1 MLVMDETTEI
11 RIKNLDT
18 DMAEIKQ
25 QLQDLPDQITA
36 RLNENIELK
45 ISLAKKDL
53 EMKFYKAVAGL
64 TGGLIIE
71 FIVILLQLFLQKGV

>member
-11 RIKNLDT
+11 KIKNLDT